1 MGSNSS
7 TVETS
12 QKHTLFFN
20 RITDRDYLN
29 VLAKYGTLGVN
40 ALQDATPKRTGK
52 TAASWTF
59 EIREDYASGEISIQF
74 INTNIQNGVNIAI
87 ILDVGHATGRGSWVK
102 GRTYIDPAIQPI
114 FDQMAEE
121 AWKEVIH

>member
-102 GRTYIDPAIQPI
+102 GRNYIDPAIQPI

>member
-7 TVETS
+7 IVETS
-12 QKHTLFFN
+12 QKHSLFFN
-20 RITDRDYLN
+20 RILNKDYLN
-29 VLAKYGTLGVN
+29 ILAKYGTLGVN

-59 EIREDYASGEISIQF
+59 EIKEDYSNGQISIQF

-87 ILDVGHATGRGSWVK
+87 ILDVGHATGRGNWVK
-102 GRTYIDPAIQPI
+102 GRNYIDPAIQPI

-121 AWKEVIH
+121 AWKEVTH